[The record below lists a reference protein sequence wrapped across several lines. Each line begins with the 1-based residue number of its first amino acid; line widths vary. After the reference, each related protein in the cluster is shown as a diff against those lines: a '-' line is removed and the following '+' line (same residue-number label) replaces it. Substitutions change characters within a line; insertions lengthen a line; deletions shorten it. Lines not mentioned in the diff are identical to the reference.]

1 MIGAQQKLAR
11 ELACIGEI
19 KYKEMIDV

>member
-1 MIGAQQKLAR
+1 MIGAQQRLAR